1 MDQDSSVFNDGLRPA
16 IQETQEI
23 IFTTPEIAERIV
35 SFLDIMGFKDLVAR
49 QSETNIQN
57 RLRDLSTFIAE
68 NVGTDNGMTFS
79 IFSDSIVIFS
89 KDDSA
94 ESFQMLL
101 HTTSNIMKHSIMLGL
116 PIKGAMAM
124 GTCTVTQSNKNSFFF
139 GQPIIDAYM
148 LEENIVFYGVV
159 LHHTLEAMAQ
169 EMVNKGE
176 KIIFDHLVPL
186 KKGCSCHYVLDW
198 FTEEKANNLNRLRAI
213 RCTVSDS
220 PRRYIDNTISCF
232 NSREK

>member
-1 MDQDSSVFNDGLRPA
+1 MAQDISVYNDGLRPVA
-16 IQETQEI
+16 QETQEVN
-23 IFTTPEIAERIV
+23 FTTPEIAERIV

-89 KDDSA
+89 KDA
-94 ESFQMLL
+94 GMESFQLL
-101 HTTSNIMKHSIMLGL
+101 LDTTSNIIKHSIMLGL

-124 GTCTVTQSNKNSFFF
+124 GTCTVTQSAKNSFFF
-139 GQPIIDAYM
+139 GQPIIDAYQ

-159 LHHTLEAMAQ
+159 LHHTLESMAYD
-169 EMVNKGE
+169 MINKGE

-186 KKGCSCHYVLDW
+186 KKGSSCHYVLDW
-198 FTEEKANNLNRLRAI
+198 FSESKDINMENLYKI
-213 RCTVSDS
+213 RKTVSDS
-220 PRRYIDNTISCF
+220 PRRYIDNTITCF
-232 NSREK
+232 NSRPV

>member
-1 MDQDSSVFNDGLRPA
+1 MAQDFSVFNDGLRHVTHEV
-16 IQETQEI
+16 QDVNV
-23 IFTTPEIAERIV
+23 TTPEIAKRIV

-68 NVGTDNGMTFS
+68 NVGTENGMTFS

-89 KDDSA
+89 KDTSA
-94 ESFQMLL
+94 ESFQLL
-101 HTTSNIMKHSIMLGL
+101 LRTTSNIIKHSIKLGL

-124 GTCTVTQSNKNSFFF
+124 GICTVTQSSKNSFFF
-139 GQPIIDAYM
+139 GQPIIDAYL

-159 LHHTLEAMAQ
+159 LHHTLEVMAHDI
-169 EMVNKGE
+169 VNRGE
-176 KIIFDHLVPL
+176 KIIFDHPVPL
-186 KKGCSCHYVLDW
+186 KKGNSCHYVLDW
-198 FTEEKANNLNRLRAI
+198 FSEDKASNLDNLRSI

-220 PRRYIDNTISCF
+220 PRRYIDNTIACF
-232 NSREK
+232 NSRQV